1 MTDMPSLGPNDAPTV
16 VPPTPAPGF
25 DDAGF
30 DDLITGLARWSGALP
45 DWPPARRVRAEWE
58 EVAPRLDRAR
68 RELSRVLVV
77 GVIGGTGTG
86 KSTLVNALAGRDV
99 SPAGDVARPTTV
111 APVVVVA
118 RDVDCSW
125 LALDEVGARVVTS
138 DAAAV
143 ANIVL
148 IDCPDPDTQGPGTPP
163 PAGGA
168 QLPVGGTQLSAGG
181 TQLSAGGTQL
191 AAGGTQLSAGGT
203 QRPSEK
209 NHNRDLLERILPACD
224 VLLLVATA
232 QKYRSW
238 SVASEVAAFAPGRP
252 LLFVQTHASRD
263 ADIRDDWRRE
273 LERQGIEAPAIHRL
287 DGLEAARRAAAGLE
301 PEPGFAGLVKA
312 IDEELVGRAARR
324 VRRTGALDLAGW
336 FLSQALGQ
344 LAPLRR
350 PVAEL
355 ASGVTVQTGRL
366 EGLMEKAVAGKLRAS
381 RPAWQRVMQ
390 EELVERWQG
399 GPFAMFL
406 HALAGLGSLWPKLRG
421 GGLVGRILSGQGVPT
436 VATGDGAWQSI
447 EEIGLAEA
455 DVEQSR
461 SILVGLAARAT
472 IGEPMVG
479 RARLDERA
487 VQTSVG
493 TLMERT
499 GYWLVGGV
507 DRLVAERRDRVDSP
521 LMHGVCEVLF
531 GALIVAVLGRAAWN
545 FFYGHLWQ
553 GHPLGGLGF
562 LEEALVWIILWGL
575 FLRWIVFAR
584 LRAGLDRDIAGLVTR
599 LPGARLVDPFLHD
612 FAAAA
617 TTSAAFLE
625 TGDDLARRH
634 AALEARVVEG
644 RSTLGRLKGHT
655 P

>member
-168 QLPVGGTQLSAGG
+168 QLPV
-181 TQLSAGGTQL
+181 GGTQL

>member
-168 QLPVGGTQLSAGG
+168 QLPVGGTQL
-181 TQLSAGGTQL
+181 

-252 LLFVQTHASRD
+252 LFFVQTHASRD

>member
-1 MTDMPSLGPNDAPTV
+1 MTDMPSPSPNDAPAV
-16 VPPTPAPGF
+16 VPPMPAPGF

-30 DDLITGLARWSGALP
+30 DDLVTGLARWSGALP

-138 DAAAV
+138 DSAAV

-148 IDCPDPDTQGPGTPP
+148 VDCPDPDTQGPGTA
-163 PAGGA
+163 PAGGT
-168 QLPVGGTQLSAGG
+168 QLPVGGTQL
-181 TQLSAGGTQL
+181 
-191 AAGGTQLSAGGT
+191 
-203 QRPSEK
+203 PSER

-336 FLSQALGQ
+336 FLSQALGH
-344 LAPLRR
+344 LAPLRQ

-355 ASGVTVQTGRL
+355 ASGVAAQTGRL

-406 HALAGLGSLWPKLRG
+406 HALAGLGRLWPKVRG
-421 GGLVGRILSGQGVPT
+421 GGLLGRILSGQGVPS

-447 EEIGLAEA
+447 LEVGLSEA

-499 GYWLVGGV
+499 GHWLVGGV

-531 GALIVAVLGRAAWN
+531 GGLIVAVLGRAAWN
-545 FFYGHLWQ
+545 FFYGHLWL

-584 LRAGLDRDIAGLVTR
+584 LRVGLDRDIAGLVTR

-612 FAAAA
+612 FSGAAA
-617 TTSAAFLE
+617 TTAAFLE

-634 AALEARVVEG
+634 AALEAKVVEG
-644 RSTLGRLKGHT
+644 RSTLGRLKGRA

>member
-1 MTDMPSLGPNDAPTV
+1 MTDTPSAALKSAADSPAAPQ
-16 VPPTPAPGF
+16 PQPAPGF

-30 DDLITGLARWSGALP
+30 DDLVTGLSRWSGALP

-68 RELSRVLVV
+68 RELARVLVV

-148 IDCPDPDTQGPGTPP
+148 VDCPDPDTQGPGTPL
-163 PAGGA
+163 PAGG
-168 QLPVGGTQLSAGG
+168 P
-181 TQLSAGGTQL
+181 
-191 AAGGTQLSAGGT
+191 
-203 QRPSEK
+203 QRPSTH
-209 NHNRDLLERILPACD
+209 NHNRDILERILPACD

-273 LERQGIEAPAIHRL
+273 LERQGIEAPAIHRG

-336 FLSQALGQ
+336 FLHQALGQ
-344 LAPLRR
+344 LSPLRQ
-350 PVAEL
+350 PVAD
-355 ASGVTVQTGRL
+355 
-366 EGLMEKAVAGKLRAS
+366 
-381 RPAWQRVMQ
+381 
-390 EELVERWQG
+390 
-399 GPFAMFL
+399 
-406 HALAGLGSLWPKLRG
+406 
-421 GGLVGRILSGQGVPT
+421 LS
-436 VATGDGAWQSI
+436 
-447 EEIGLAEA
+447 
-455 DVEQSR
+455 
-461 SILVGLAARAT
+461 
-472 IGEPMVG
+472 
-479 RARLDERA
+479 
-487 VQTSVG
+487 
-493 TLMERT
+493 
-499 GYWLVGGV
+499 
-507 DRLVAERRDRVDSP
+507 
-521 LMHGVCEVLF
+521 
-531 GALIVAVLGRAAWN
+531 
-545 FFYGHLWQ
+545 
-553 GHPLGGLGF
+553 
-562 LEEALVWIILWGL
+562 
-575 FLRWIVFAR
+575 
-584 LRAGLDRDIAGLVTR
+584 
-599 LPGARLVDPFLHD
+599 
-612 FAAAA
+612 AA
-617 TTSAAFLE
+617 TA
-625 TGDDLARRH
+625 DLRT
-634 AALEARVVEG
+634 ALDCDG
-644 RSTLGRLKGHT
+644 
-655 P
+655 

>member
-1 MTDMPSLGPNDAPTV
+1 MTDMPSPSPNDAPAV

-138 DAAAV
+138 DSAAV

-148 IDCPDPDTQGPGTPP
+148 VDCPDPDTQGPGTAP
-163 PAGGA
+163 
-168 QLPVGGTQLSAGG
+168 AGG
-181 TQLSAGGTQL
+181 TQLSVGGTQL
-191 AAGGTQLSAGGT
+191 
-203 QRPSEK
+203 PSER

-336 FLSQALGQ
+336 FLSQALGH
-344 LAPLRR
+344 LTPLRQ

-355 ASGVTVQTGRL
+355 ASGVAAQTGRL

-406 HALAGLGSLWPKLRG
+406 HALAGLGRLWPKVRG
-421 GGLVGRILSGQGVPT
+421 GGLLGRILSGQGVPS

-447 EEIGLAEA
+447 LEVGLSEA

-499 GYWLVGGV
+499 GHWLVGGI

-531 GALIVAVLGRAAWN
+531 GGLIVAVLGRAAWN
-545 FFYGHLWQ
+545 FFYGHLWL

-617 TTSAAFLE
+617 NTSAAFLE

-644 RSTLGRLKGHT
+644 RSTLGRLKGRA

>member
-1 MTDMPSLGPNDAPTV
+1 MTDIPSAALKSAADSPAGAALQ
-16 VPPTPAPGF
+16 PAPGF

-30 DDLITGLARWSGALP
+30 DDLVTGLSRWSAALP

-148 IDCPDPDTQGPGTPP
+148 VDCPDPDTQGPGAPL

-168 QLPVGGTQLSAGG
+168 QPPTGGA
-181 TQLSAGGTQL
+181 
-191 AAGGTQLSAGGT
+191 
-203 QRPSEK
+203 QRPSTH

-263 ADIRDDWRRE
+263 ADIRDDWRQE
-273 LERQGIEAPAIHRL
+273 LERQGIEAPAIHRV

-324 VRRTGALDLAGW
+324 
-336 FLSQALGQ
+336 Q
-344 LAPLRR
+344 
-350 PVAEL
+350 PVADL
-355 ASGVTVQTGRL
+355 SAGATAQAQRL
-366 EGLMEKAVAGKLRAS
+366 ERLMEKAVAGTLRAS
-381 RPAWQRVMQ
+381 RPAWQRVME
-390 EELVERWQG
+390 EELVERWHG

-406 HALAGLGSLWPKLRG
+406 HALAGLGRLWPRVRG
-421 GGLVGRILSGQGVPT
+421 SGFVGRVLSGQGVPP
-436 VATGDGAWQSI
+436 VASGDGAWQSI
-447 EEIGLAEA
+447 GEVGLTEA

-461 SILVGLAARAT
+461 SILVGLAARAA

-479 RARLDERA
+479 RVRLDERA

-499 GYWLVGGV
+499 GHWLVGGV
-507 DRLVAERRDRVDSP
+507 DRLVVERRDRVDSAWSRA
-521 LMHGVCEVLF
+521 VCELLF
-531 GALIVAVLGRAAWN
+531 GALVVAVLGRAAWS
-545 FFYGHLWQ
+545 FFYGHLWL
-553 GHPLGGLGF
+553 GNPLGGLGF

-575 FLRWIVFAR
+575 CLRWIVFAR

-599 LPGARLVDPFLHD
+599 LPGARLVEPFLHD
-612 FAAAA
+612 FSTAAVAAA
-617 TTSAAFLE
+617 TFLE

-634 AALEARVVEG
+634 AALEARIEEG
-644 RSTLGRLKGHT
+644 RPTLGRLKGHG

>member
-1 MTDMPSLGPNDAPTV
+1 
-16 VPPTPAPGF
+16 
-25 DDAGF
+25 
-30 DDLITGLARWSGALP
+30 
-45 DWPPARRVRAEWE
+45 VRAEWE

-191 AAGGTQLSAGGT
+191 SAGGTQLSAGGT

>member
-1 MTDMPSLGPNDAPTV
+1 MTDMPSPSPNDAPAV
-16 VPPTPAPGF
+16 VPPMPAPGF

-30 DDLITGLARWSGALP
+30 DDLVTGLARWSGALP

-138 DAAAV
+138 DSAAV

-148 IDCPDPDTQGPGTPP
+148 VDCPDPDTQGPGTAP
-163 PAGGA
+163 
-168 QLPVGGTQLSAGG
+168 AGG
-181 TQLSAGGTQL
+181 TQLSVGGTQL
-191 AAGGTQLSAGGT
+191 
-203 QRPSEK
+203 PSER

-336 FLSQALGQ
+336 FLSQALGH
-344 LAPLRR
+344 LAPLRQ

-355 ASGVTVQTGRL
+355 ASGVAAQTGRL

-406 HALAGLGSLWPKLRG
+406 HALAGLGRLWPKVRG
-421 GGLVGRILSGQGVPT
+421 GGLLGRILSGQGVPS

-447 EEIGLAEA
+447 LEVGLSEA

-499 GYWLVGGV
+499 GHWLVGGI

-531 GALIVAVLGRAAWN
+531 GGLIVAVLGRAAWN
-545 FFYGHLWQ
+545 FFYGHLWL

-612 FAAAA
+612 FAGAAA
-617 TTSAAFLE
+617 TTAAFLE

-644 RSTLGRLKGHT
+644 RSTLGRLKGRA

>member
-1 MTDMPSLGPNDAPTV
+1 MTDMPSPYPNDAPTV
-16 VPPTPAPGF
+16 VPPPPAPGF

-138 DAAAV
+138 DSAAV

-148 IDCPDPDTQGPGTPP
+148 VDCPDPDTQGLWTPP
-163 PAGGA
+163 PAGGT
-168 QLPVGGTQLSAGG
+168 QLPVS
-181 TQLSAGGTQL
+181 
-191 AAGGTQLSAGGT
+191 GT
-203 QRPSEK
+203 QRLSEQ

-344 LAPLRR
+344 LAPLRQ

-355 ASGVTVQTGRL
+355 ASGVTAQTGRL

-406 HALAGLGSLWPKLRG
+406 HALAGLGSLWPKVRG

-447 EEIGLAEA
+447 EEVGLVEA

-499 GYWLVGGV
+499 GHWLVGGV

-521 LMHGVCEVLF
+521 LLQGVCEVLF
-531 GALIVAVLGRAAWN
+531 GGLIVAVLGRAAWN

-584 LRAGLDRDIAGLVTR
+584 LRTGLDRDIAGLVTR

-612 FAAAA
+612 FATAA
-617 TTSAAFLE
+617 TSSAAFLE

-634 AALEARVVEG
+634 AGLEARVVEG
-644 RSTLGRLKGHT
+644 RSTLGRLKGRA

>member
-1 MTDMPSLGPNDAPTV
+1 MSDTPSAALKSAADSPAALQPH
-16 VPPTPAPGF
+16 PAPGF

-30 DDLITGLARWSGALP
+30 DDLVTGLSRWSGALP

-68 RELSRVLVV
+68 RELARVLVV

-148 IDCPDPDTQGPGTPP
+148 VDCPDPDTQGPGTPL
-163 PAGGA
+163 PAGG
-168 QLPVGGTQLSAGG
+168 P
-181 TQLSAGGTQL
+181 
-191 AAGGTQLSAGGT
+191 
-203 QRPSEK
+203 QRPSNH

-263 ADIRDDWRRE
+263 ADIRDDWRQE
-273 LERQGIEAPAIHRL
+273 LERQGIEAPAIHRV

-301 PEPGFAGLVKA
+301 QEPGFAGLVKA

-336 FLSQALGQ
+336 FLHQALGQ
-344 LAPLRR
+344 LSPLRH
-350 PVAEL
+350 PVADL
-355 ASGVTVQTGRL
+355 SAGATAQAQRL
-366 EGLMEKAVAGKLRAS
+366 EGLMEKAVAGKLRVS
-381 RPAWQRVMQ
+381 RPAWQRVME
-390 EELVERWQG
+390 EELVERWHG

-406 HALAGLGSLWPKLRG
+406 HALAGLGRLWPRVRG
-421 GGLVGRILSGQGVPT
+421 SGFVGRVLSGQGVPP
-436 VATGDGAWQSI
+436 VASGDGAWQSI
-447 EEIGLAEA
+447 GEVGLTEA

-461 SILVGLAARAT
+461 SILVGLAARAA

-479 RARLDERA
+479 RVRLDERA

-499 GYWLVGGV
+499 GHWLVGGV
-507 DRLVAERRDRVDSP
+507 DQLVAERRDRVDSAWSRA
-521 LMHGVCEVLF
+521 VCELLF
-531 GALIVAVLGRAAWN
+531 GALVVAVLGRAAWS
-545 FFYGHLWQ
+545 FFYGHLWL
-553 GHPLGGLGF
+553 GNPLGGLGF
-562 LEEALVWIILWGL
+562 LEEALVWIIIWGL
-575 FLRWIVFAR
+575 CLRWIVFAR
-584 LRAGLDRDIAGLVTR
+584 LRAGLDRDIAALVTR
-599 LPGARLVDPFLHD
+599 LPGARLVEPFLHD
-612 FAAAA
+612 FSTAAVAAA
-617 TTSAAFLE
+617 TFLE

-634 AALEARVVEG
+634 AALEARIEEG
-644 RSTLGRLKGHT
+644 RSTLGRLKGHA

>member
-1 MTDMPSLGPNDAPTV
+1 
-16 VPPTPAPGF
+16 
-25 DDAGF
+25 
-30 DDLITGLARWSGALP
+30 
-45 DWPPARRVRAEWE
+45 
-58 EVAPRLDRAR
+58 
-68 RELSRVLVV
+68 
-77 GVIGGTGTG
+77 
-86 KSTLVNALAGRDV
+86 
-99 SPAGDVARPTTV
+99 
-111 APVVVVA
+111 
-118 RDVDCSW
+118 
-125 LALDEVGARVVTS
+125 
-138 DAAAV
+138 
-143 ANIVL
+143 
-148 IDCPDPDTQGPGTPP
+148 
-163 PAGGA
+163 
-168 QLPVGGTQLSAGG
+168 
-181 TQLSAGGTQL
+181 
-191 AAGGTQLSAGGT
+191 
-203 QRPSEK
+203 
-209 NHNRDLLERILPACD
+209 
-224 VLLLVATA
+224 
-232 QKYRSW
+232 
-238 SVASEVAAFAPGRP
+238 
-252 LLFVQTHASRD
+252 
-263 ADIRDDWRRE
+263 
-273 LERQGIEAPAIHRL
+273 
-287 DGLEAARRAAAGLE
+287 
-301 PEPGFAGLVKA
+301 
-312 IDEELVGRAARR
+312 
-324 VRRTGALDLAGW
+324 
-336 FLSQALGQ
+336 
-344 LAPLRR
+344 
-350 PVAEL
+350 
-355 ASGVTVQTGRL
+355 
-366 EGLMEKAVAGKLRAS
+366 MEKAVAGKLRAS

-499 GYWLVGGV
+499 GHWHVGGV

-531 GALIVAVLGRAAWN
+531 GALIMAVLGRAAWN

-617 TTSAAFLE
+617 NTSAAFLE

>member
-1 MTDMPSLGPNDAPTV
+1 MTDMPPADPNQAPGALPT
-16 VPPTPAPGF
+16 TPAPGF

-30 DDLITGLARWSGALP
+30 DDLVTGLSRWSGALP

-148 IDCPDPDTQGPGTPP
+148 VDCPDPDTQGPATAPP
-163 PAGGA
+163 
-168 QLPVGGTQLSAGG
+168 V
-181 TQLSAGGTQL
+181 
-191 AAGGTQLSAGGT
+191 GGT
-203 QRPSEK
+203 QRPSQA

-238 SVASEVAAFAPGRP
+238 SVAEEVAAFAPGRP

-273 LERQGIEAPAIHRL
+273 LERQGIEAPAIHRV

-336 FLSQALGQ
+336 FLAQALGQ
-344 LAPLRR
+344 LAPLRQ

-355 ASGVTVQTGRL
+355 ASGVSAQTRRL

-406 HALAGLGSLWPKLRG
+406 HALAGLGSLWPKVRG

-447 EEIGLAEA
+447 EEVGLTEA

-499 GYWLVGGV
+499 GHWLVGGV

-521 LMHGVCEVLF
+521 LLHGVFETLF
-531 GALIVAVLGRAAWN
+531 GGLIVAVLGRAAWN
-545 FFYGHLWQ
+545 FFYGHLWLGQ
-553 GHPLGGLGF
+553 PLGGLGF

-612 FAAAA
+612 FAGAAA
-617 TTSAAFLE
+617 TTAAFLE

-634 AALEARVVEG
+634 AALEARVIEG
-644 RSTLGRLKGHT
+644 RSTLGRLKGHA

>member
-1 MTDMPSLGPNDAPTV
+1 MTDMPLPDPNQAPAV
-16 VPPTPAPGF
+16 VLPTPAPGF

-30 DDLITGLARWSGALP
+30 DDLVTGLARWSGALP

-111 APVVVVA
+111 EPVVVVA

-148 IDCPDPDTQGPGTPP
+148 VDCPDPDTQGPGTPP

-168 QLPVGGTQLSAGG
+168 QPSVGG
-181 TQLSAGGTQL
+181 
-191 AAGGTQLSAGGT
+191 
-203 QRPSEK
+203 QRPSAL

-273 LERQGIEAPAIHRL
+273 LERQGIEAPAIHRV

-336 FLSQALGQ
+336 FLSQAHGQ
-344 LAPLRR
+344 LAPLRQ

-355 ASGVTVQTGRL
+355 ASGVTAQTERL
-366 EGLMEKAVAGKLRAS
+366 EELMEKAVAGKLRAS

-406 HALAGLGSLWPKLRG
+406 HALAGLGSLWPKVRG
-421 GGLVGRILSGQGVPT
+421 GGLVGRILSGQGVPS
-436 VATGDGAWQSI
+436 VAAGDGA
-447 EEIGLAEA
+447 
-455 DVEQSR
+455 
-461 SILVGLAARAT
+461 
-472 IGEPMVG
+472 
-479 RARLDERA
+479 
-487 VQTSVG
+487 
-493 TLMERT
+493 
-499 GYWLVGGV
+499 
-507 DRLVAERRDRVDSP
+507 
-521 LMHGVCEVLF
+521 
-531 GALIVAVLGRAAWN
+531 
-545 FFYGHLWQ
+545 
-553 GHPLGGLGF
+553 
-562 LEEALVWIILWGL
+562 
-575 FLRWIVFAR
+575 
-584 LRAGLDRDIAGLVTR
+584 
-599 LPGARLVDPFLHD
+599 
-612 FAAAA
+612 
-617 TTSAAFLE
+617 
-625 TGDDLARRH
+625 
-634 AALEARVVEG
+634 
-644 RSTLGRLKGHT
+644 
-655 P
+655 